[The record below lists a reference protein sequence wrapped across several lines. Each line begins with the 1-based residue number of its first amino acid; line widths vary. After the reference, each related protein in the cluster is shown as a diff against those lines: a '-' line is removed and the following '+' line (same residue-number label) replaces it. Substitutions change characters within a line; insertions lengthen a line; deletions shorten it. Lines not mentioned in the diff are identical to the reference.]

1 MTAPPAKPRAACD
14 KHGDVLRA
22 ERAAAAPGP
31 LRAVS
36 VAPPVPGVV
45 GRLALQLAIFVAAG
59 LTGTLWPLRVLAQET
74 AEAAESAAPA
84 KPASNEEREAQQKLD
99 VLRAQIRQLADQRKA
114 TEAQKGGVAVE
125 LRERETRIAAVAREL
140 RTLQEKLAEQQ
151 QSLDAL
157 ELRKKELEEKL
168 KSQRDALA
176 ALLRSAYALG
186 RHEELKLMLQQ
197 NEVATTSRV
206 LAYHRY
212 FQRARMGRIEE
223 LLADLAD
230 LAKVQQ
236 AIEVQLVQIE
246 ATRGERNSESTRLQA
261 EKIEREAMLD
271 SLDLSLKDQ
280 AARLDALGKDE
291 SALLGLLERLR
302 DVFADIPKQLKA
314 AEPFAE
320 RRGRLPW
327 PLSGKVAV
335 GFGSSD
341 DSGRPISGI
350 VVAADSGTEVRAV
363 SHGRVAYAD
372 WLKGYGLILI
382 LDHGDGYMS
391 LYGYNETLLKDV
403 GDWVDAGEP
412 IATAGT
418 SGGRKSA
425 GLYFELRARGKPLD
439 PRSWLRPGP

>member
-1 MTAPPAKPRAACD
+1 MSTAPALPPAA
-14 KHGDVLRA
+14 
-22 ERAAAAPGP
+22 
-31 LRAVS
+31 S
-36 VAPPVPGVV
+36 GVF
-45 GRLALQLAIFVAAG
+45 RRTPAWLCALALL
-59 LTGTLWPLRVLAQET
+59 LWQPPLPAQET
-74 AEAAESAAPA
+74 APTAETAAPA
-84 KPASNEEREAQQKLD
+84 GAARQGPSEEERSTQGKLD
-99 VLRAQIRQLADQRKA
+99 ALRQQIRELAEQRRA
-114 TEAQKGGVAVE
+114 TEAQKGGAAAE

-140 RTLQEKLAEQQ
+140 RTLEERLAEQQ
-151 QSLDAL
+151 QSLEAL
-157 ELRKKELEEKL
+157 QSRRRELEEKL

-186 RHEELKLMLQQ
+186 RHEELKLILQQ
-197 NEVATTSRV
+197 NEVAATSRV

-236 AIEVQLVQIE
+236 AIEAQLAQIE
-246 ATRGERNSESTRLQA
+246 ATRTERNGESQSLQA
-261 EKIEREAMLD
+261 EKAERETLID
-271 SLDLSLKDQ
+271 TLERDLKDQ
-280 AARLDALGKDE
+280 SARLAALGKDE
-291 SALLGLLERLR
+291 VALVELLERLR

-314 AEPFAE
+314 AEPFAD

-327 PLSGKVAV
+327 PLSGKIAV

-341 DSGRPISGI
+341 DSGRAISGI
-350 VVAADSGTEVRAV
+350 VVAAASGTEVRAV

-403 GDWVDAGEP
+403 GDWVDTGEP

-418 SGGRKSA
+418 SGGRRSA

-439 PRSWLRPGP
+439 PRGWLKPGP

>member
-1 MTAPPAKPRAACD
+1 MSRRRTPAWLCALPLLLWQPLSQAQ
-14 KHGDVLRA
+14 
-22 ERAAAAPGP
+22 EAAAA
-31 LRAVS
+31 
-36 VAPPVPGVV
+36 
-45 GRLALQLAIFVAAG
+45 
-59 LTGTLWPLRVLAQET
+59 
-74 AEAAESAAPA
+74 EAATAAASAPSGAA
-84 KPASNEEREAQQKLD
+84 RQGASEDERTAQSKLE
-99 VLRAQIRQLADQRKA
+99 VLRQQIRELAEQRRA
-114 TEAQKGGVAVE
+114 TEAQKGGAAAE

-140 RTLQEKLAEQQ
+140 RTLEERLAEQQ
-151 QSLDAL
+151 QSLEGL
-157 ELRKKELEEKL
+157 QSRRRELEEKL

-186 RHEELKLMLQQ
+186 RHEELKLILQQ
-197 NEVATTSRV
+197 NEVAATSRV

-223 LLADLAD
+223 LLVDLAD

-236 AIEVQLVQIE
+236 AIEAQLAQIE
-246 ATRGERNSESTRLQA
+246 TTRTERNGESQRLQT
-261 EKIEREAMLD
+261 EKSEREVLIDTLD
-271 SLDLSLKDQ
+271 RDLKDQ
-280 AARLDALGKDE
+280 AARLAALGKDE
-291 SALLGLLERLR
+291 AALVELLERLR

-314 AEPFAE
+314 AEPFAD

-327 PLSGKVAV
+327 PLAGKIAV

-341 DSGRPISGI
+341 DSGRAISGI
-350 VVAADSGTEVRAV
+350 VVAAASGTEVRAV

-403 GDWVDAGEP
+403 GDWVDTGEP

-418 SGGRKSA
+418 SGGRRNA
-425 GLYFELRARGKPLD
+425 GVYFELRARGKPLD
-439 PRSWLRPGP
+439 PRGWLKPGP

>member
-1 MTAPPAKPRAACD
+1 MSATPALPPAASGPRRTPAWLCALPLLAWQPLLWGQETAAT
-14 KHGDVLRA
+14 A
-22 ERAAAAPGP
+22 E
-31 LRAVS
+31 AVPAS
-36 VAPPVPGVV
+36 A
-45 GRLALQLAIFVAAG
+45 
-59 LTGTLWPLRVLAQET
+59 T
-74 AEAAESAAPA
+74 AEAARQGPGEDERAA
-84 KPASNEEREAQQKLD
+84 QGKLD
-99 VLRAQIRQLADQRKA
+99 ALRQQIRELAEQRRA
-114 TEAQKGGVAVE
+114 TEAQKGGAAAE
-125 LRERETRIAAVAREL
+125 LRERETAIAAIAREL
-140 RTLQEKLAEQQ
+140 RGLDERLAEQQ
-151 QSLDAL
+151 QSLDGL
-157 ELRKKELEEKL
+157 QSRRTELEEKL

-186 RHEELKLMLQQ
+186 RHEELKLILQQ
-197 NEVATTSRV
+197 NEVAATSRV

-236 AIEVQLVQIE
+236 AIEAQRAQIE
-246 ATRGERNSESTRLQA
+246 TTRSERNGESQRLQA
-261 EKIEREAMLD
+261 EKSQRETLIDTLD
-271 SLDLSLKDQ
+271 RDLKDQ
-280 AARLDALGKDE
+280 AARLAALGKDE
-291 SALLGLLERLR
+291 AALVGLLERLR

-314 AEPFAE
+314 AEPFAD

-327 PLSGKVAV
+327 PLSGKIAV

-341 DSGRPISGI
+341 DSGRAISGI
-350 VVAADSGTEVRAV
+350 VVAAASGTEVRAV

-403 GDWVDAGEP
+403 GDWVDTGEP

-418 SGGRKSA
+418 SGGRRNA
-425 GLYFELRARGKPLD
+425 GVYFELRARGKPLD
-439 PRSWLRPGP
+439 PRGWLRPGP

>member
-1 MTAPPAKPRAACD
+1 MSTAPALPPAASGVRRRTPAWLCALTLLLWQPL
-14 KHGDVLRA
+14 LRA
-22 ERAAAAPGP
+22 QEAATTAGAAETAAAAPAGAARQGP
-31 LRAVS
+31 S
-36 VAPPVPGVV
+36 
-45 GRLALQLAIFVAAG
+45 
-59 LTGTLWPLRVLAQET
+59 E
-74 AEAAESAAPA
+74 
-84 KPASNEEREAQQKLD
+84 EERSTQGKLD
-99 VLRAQIRQLADQRKA
+99 ALRQQIRELAEQRRA
-114 TEAQKGGVAVE
+114 TEAQKGGAAAE

-140 RTLQEKLAEQQ
+140 RTLEERLGEQQ
-151 QSLDAL
+151 QSLDGL
-157 ELRKKELEEKL
+157 QLRRRELEEKL

-186 RHEELKLMLQQ
+186 RHEELKLILQQ
-197 NEVATTSRV
+197 NEVAATSRV

-236 AIEVQLVQIE
+236 AIEAQLAQIE
-246 ATRGERNSESTRLQA
+246 ATRAERNAESQRLQA
-261 EKIEREAMLD
+261 EKAERETLID
-271 SLDLSLKDQ
+271 TLERDLKDQ
-280 AARLDALGKDE
+280 SARLAALGKDE
-291 SALLGLLERLR
+291 VALVELLERLR

-314 AEPFAE
+314 AEPFAD

-327 PLSGKVAV
+327 PLSGKIAV

-341 DSGRPISGI
+341 DSGRAISGI
-350 VVAADSGTEVRAV
+350 VVAAASGTEVRAV

-403 GDWVDAGEP
+403 GDWVDTGEP

-418 SGGRKSA
+418 SGGRRSA
-425 GLYFELRARGKPLD
+425 GVYFELRARGKPLD
-439 PRSWLRPGP
+439 PRGWLKPGP

>member
-1 MTAPPAKPRAACD
+1 MQFAALIAPYVAGALWHSAA
-14 KHGDVLRA
+14 V
-22 ERAAAAPGP
+22 
-31 LRAVS
+31 
-36 VAPPVPGVV
+36 
-45 GRLALQLAIFVAAG
+45 
-59 LTGTLWPLRVLAQET
+59 AQEA
-74 AEAAESAAPA
+74 AEAAASAAPA

-99 VLRAQIRQLADQRKA
+99 TLRTQIKQLADQRKA

-157 ELRKKELEEKL
+157 QLRKKELEEKL

-186 RHEELKLMLQQ
+186 RHEEIKLILQQ

-223 LLADLAD
+223 LLADLVD

-236 AIEVQLVQIE
+236 AIEAQVVEIE

-261 EKIEREAMLD
+261 EKLEREAMLD
-271 SLDLSLKDQ
+271 TLELSLKDQ

-291 SALLGLLERLR
+291 SALLRLLERLR

-327 PLSGKVAV
+327 PLPGKVAV

-341 DSGRPISGI
+341 DSGRAISGI

-439 PRSWLRPGP
+439 PRSWLKPGP